1 MHIIFGNISYWQIPI
16 MKILRYLK
24 FEVFYLYIE
33 YKSDLKKKEI
43 NGIIVSSDDE
53 RILKI
58 TRKLRI

>member
-43 NGIIVSSDDE
+43 NRIIVSSDDE